1 MVRRSKE
8 IRRPEKE
15 ELLENGVFAVL
26 KYHLTLALFVFCL
39 FVSLI
44 IKGKWTFIME
54 RSCNDSLN

>member
-26 KYHLTLALFVFCL
+26 KYHLTLALFGFFFVVVCL
-39 FVSLI
+39 FNY
-44 IKGKWTFIME
+44 KGKMDLYNGEI
-54 RSCNDSLN
+54 LQ